1 MPDLLDHVHDA
12 CYMTPLCTL
21 VAWAVACMLLRRN
34 TDGSLDAQGW
44 LLCPSGFETSTSGNA
59 MVPALDLEAIDAAL
73 EAQSN
78 PGTGQPGQLAPASYR
93 TAGDHQCSSLNSTSS
108 PGLMS
113 MGAKLPW
120 PIFKP

>member
-1 MPDLLDHVHDA
+1 
-12 CYMTPLCTL
+12 
-21 VAWAVACMLLRRN
+21 
-34 TDGSLDAQGW
+34 
-44 LLCPSGFETSTSGNA
+44 

-78 PGTGQPGQLAPASYR
+78 LGTGQPEQLAPASYR
-93 TAGDHQCSSLNSTSS
+93 TAGDHQFSSLNSTLS